1 MKNYS
6 FIKMNGAGNDFL
18 IFDRRLNPEL
28 PLSQKSISLLC
39 DRRKGIGADGLMT
52 YQPEDDGTFSLEFF
66 NSDGL
71 KGSLCGNGARCALE
85 FHRINYWQ
93 KEELVRFRFNGK
105 DYSGKVISEQV
116 LRFHLSPPEKMKL
129 GFKIKAGGQMITANF
144 ADTGSPHVVI
154 ETDKILRNPSRPSE
168 GVFGLPDELDV
179 VTLGRE
185 VRHLKEFSPGGVN
198 VNFISYHDGLIHIRT
213 FERGV
218 EDETLAC
225 GTGSVA
231 SALVVHLL
239 HAAASPLKLKTRGGD
254 FLEAGFEKDEISGFR
269 SVYLQGPAEVNFTG
283 SVSEKFFI

>member
-6 FIKMNGAGNDFL
+6 FAKMNGAGNDFL
-18 IFDRRLNPEL
+18 IFDKSKHPEI
-28 PLSQKSISLLC
+28 PLSARSIALLC
-39 DRRKGIGADGLMT
+39 DRRRGIGADGLMT
-52 YQPEDDGTFSLEFF
+52 YQPAEDGTFGLEFF

-85 FHRINYWQ
+85 FHRINYW
-93 KEELVRFRFNGK
+93 KADDPVRFRFNGK
-105 DYSGKVISEQV
+105 EYSGRVMAERIM
-116 LRFHLSPPEKMKL
+116 RFNLEPPEKVKL
-129 GFKIKAGGQMITANF
+129 GFRIKAGGQMITANF

-154 ETDKILRNPSRPSE
+154 EADKILRNPLRPSE

-179 VTLGRE
+179 VSLGRQ

-198 VNFISYHDGLIHIRT
+198 VNFISYRDGLIYIRT

-231 SALVVHLL
+231 AAVVVQLL
-239 HAAASPLKLKTRGGD
+239 HAATSPLTLKTRGGD
-254 FLEAGFEKDEISGFR
+254 LLEAGFEIGENGRFH
-269 SVYLQGPAEVNFTG
+269 SVYLQGPAEVNFIG
-283 SVSEKFFI
+283 SINEKFFI